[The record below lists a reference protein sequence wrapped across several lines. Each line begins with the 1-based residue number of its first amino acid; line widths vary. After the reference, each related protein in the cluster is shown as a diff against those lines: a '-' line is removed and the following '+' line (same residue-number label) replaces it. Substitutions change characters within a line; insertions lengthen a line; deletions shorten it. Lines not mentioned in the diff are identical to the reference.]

1 MLHCTR
7 FSPLDWCV
15 PDSVGSTASNN
26 ALWEQLSQAL
36 AAHYELEHEVGRG
49 GMGIVYRA
57 RDRRL
62 KRLVAIKLLPP
73 ELAFRAEIRTR
84 FLREAET
91 AAQLSH
97 PNIVPIY
104 TVGEQNGLVF
114 FVMALVEG
122 ETVASALAAH
132 GTFSPEA
139 TRRVLREVADALA
152 YAHARGVVHRD
163 IKPDNILLDGETGRA
178 LVTDFGIARAMTGE
192 DSGENTGPGAISRLT
207 ATGIAI
213 GTPAYM
219 SPEQSAGERTIDGRS
234 DLYSLGVVGYQMLCG
249 EPPFTAANT
258 PALLMKHLTETPVSI
273 AERRADVP
281 PELGRAIMMLL
292 AKEPEN
298 RFPSAA
304 ALAAALEPGSAAAE
318 DARVRHDAASSVAG
332 VPAYSPAGQRSG
344 MRPAPSWGDMQ
355 AGTGGSSSLSED
367 LIYQP
372 TEDELRR
379 WHAAPVMKFRRRLAY
394 YVSVNVVIVLLA
406 IIGIQQMLGLTGMWS
421 VYMAFQYAKL
431 WSDGFDWRDVFR
443 QPRHREILEVAS
455 EAIDDATALFDP
467 TKRQQLRDRA
477 RRRSG
482 LTERSAAAGVPRVGG
497 GQTGQPMPLSTGQA
511 TPGHQLPAGS
521 PIAADAP
528 ASAVVRQAEMD
539 RDEILRIVES
549 LPRSERGKIPEV
561 VASANALVDRIR
573 ALAVASV
580 ESGRDGPGIGA
591 AEIDDEIAQLES
603 EANPLDRV
611 ASEKR
616 VRRLAFLKRQRRV
629 VADVE
634 QRRSQASAR
643 LEGCAMALQSMR
655 LDVLRLR
662 AGALSHQHIT
672 SVAEQALTLARD
684 VDSAMYVA
692 DEMARLTGRDPTP
705 LRPDRA

>member
-1 MLHCTR
+1 VLHCTR
-7 FSPLDWCV
+7 YLPLDWCV
-15 PDSVGSTASNN
+15 PDSVGSTASDT

-36 AAHYELEHEVGRG
+36 AAQYELEHEVGRG

-104 TVGEQNGLVF
+104 TVGEQSGLVF

-122 ETVASALAAH
+122 ETVASALATR
-132 GTFSPEA
+132 GTFTTDS
-139 TRRVLREVADALA
+139 TRRVIREVADALA

-163 IKPDNILLDGETGRA
+163 IKPDNILLDGETGRS

-192 DSGENTGPGAISRLT
+192 DGSDGTGPGTISRLT

-273 AERRADVP
+273 GERRADVP

-292 AKEPEN
+292 AKEPAN

-318 DARVRHDAASSVAG
+318 DARVRHDAASSMAG
-332 VPAYSPAGQRSG
+332 VPAYAPTGQRTG
-344 MRPAPSWGDMQ
+344 TRPAPSWGDMQ
-355 AGTGGSSSLSED
+355 AGTGGSSSLAED

-394 YVSVNVVIVLLA
+394 YVSVNLVIVLLA
-406 IIGIQQMLGLTGMWS
+406 IIGSRDMLGLTGLWS

-443 QPRHREILEVAS
+443 QPRHREILDVAS
-455 EAIDDATALFDP
+455 EAIDDASALFDP
-467 TKRQQLRDRA
+467 SRRRQLRDRA
-477 RRRSG
+477 RRRVG
-482 LTERSAAAGVPRVGG
+482 MGERTPTTPR
-497 GQTGQPMPLSTGQA
+497 TGAVSTGTA
-511 TPGHQLPAGS
+511 LPALASGMQM
-521 PIAADAP
+521 PADSSTP
-528 ASAVVRQAEMD
+528 VVVRQAEMD

-549 LPRSERGKIPEV
+549 LPRSERSKIPEV
-561 VASANALVDRIR
+561 VASANALVERIR
-573 ALAVASV
+573 ALALAVT
-580 ESGRDGPGIGA
+580 ETGRDGPGIGG
-591 AEIDDEIAQLES
+591 AEIDEEIAQLES

-616 VRRLAFLKRQRRV
+616 VRRLAFLKRQRRA

-662 AGALSHQHIT
+662 AGALSHQHMT

>member
-1 MLHCTR
+1 M
-7 FSPLDWCV
+7 
-15 PDSVGSTASNN
+15 

-36 AAHYELEHEVGRG
+36 AAQYELEQEVGRG

-62 KRLVAIKLLPP
+62 KRPVAIKLLPP
-73 ELAFRAEIRTR
+73 DLAFRAEIRTR

-104 TVGEQNGLVF
+104 TVGEQGGLVF

-122 ETVASALAAH
+122 ETVASALTAH
-132 GTFSPEA
+132 GLFSCDA
-139 TRRVLREVADALA
+139 TTRVLREVADALA

-163 IKPDNILLDGETGRA
+163 IKPDNILLDAETGRA
-178 LVTDFGIARAMTGE
+178 VVTDFGIARAMTGE
-192 DSGENTGPGAISRLT
+192 DGPEGTGPGAVSRLT

-249 EPPFTAANT
+249 EPPFTAGNT
-258 PALLMKHLTETPVSI
+258 PAMLMKHLTEAPVPI
-273 AERRADVP
+273 DQRRANVP
-281 PELGRAIMMLL
+281 PELGRAVMMLL

-304 ALAAALEPGSAAAE
+304 ALAAALEPGSVAAE
-318 DARVRHDAASSVAG
+318 DARVRHEAAGGSVVG
-332 VPAYSPAGQRSG
+332 VPVYSSTGQRGGVRQAS
-344 MRPAPSWGDMQ
+344 SWGDMQ
-355 AGTGGSSSLSED
+355 SGTGGSTSLGED
-367 LIYQP
+367 LVYQP
-372 TEDELRR
+372 GEDELRR
-379 WHAAPVMKFRRRLAY
+379 WHTPPVMKFRRRLAY
-394 YVSVNVVIVLLA
+394 YVSVNIVILILA
-406 IIGIQQMLGLTGMWS
+406 IIGVQNMMGITGLWS

-443 QPRHREILEVAS
+443 QPRHREILDVAS
-455 EAIDDATALFDP
+455 EAIDDASALFDP
-467 TKRQQLRDRA
+467 GRRQQLRERA
-477 RRRSG
+477 RRRIG
-482 LTERSAAAGVPRVGG
+482 MGERTPTSPI
-497 GQTGQPMPLSTGQA
+497 TGSLSTTPYRTRNSGATA
-511 TPGHQLPAGS
+511 TP
-521 PIAADAP
+521 ADATAP
-528 ASAVVRQAEMD
+528 AVVRQAEMD
-539 RDEILRIVES
+539 RDEIIRIVES
-549 LPRSERGKIPEV
+549 LPRSERGKISEV
-561 VASANALVDRIR
+561 PASANALVDRIR
-573 ALAVASV
+573 ALARSAAAT
-580 ESGRDGPGIGA
+580 GRDGPGIGA
-591 AEIDDEIAQLES
+591 AEIDTEITQLES

-616 VRRLAFLKRQRRV
+616 VRRLAFLKRQRRA
-629 VADVE
+629 VADVD
-634 QRRSQASAR
+634 QRQAQASAR
-643 LEGCAMALQSMR
+643 MEGCAMALQSMR

-672 SVAEQALTLARD
+672 SVAEQALVLARD

-692 DEMARLTGRDPTP
+692 DEMARLTGRDPTLP
-705 LRPDRA
+705 RPGQA

>member
-15 PDSVGSTASNN
+15 PESVGSTASDV
-26 ALWEQLSQAL
+26 ALREQLSQAL
-36 AAHYELEHEVGRG
+36 AAQYELEREVGRG

-62 KRLVAIKLLPP
+62 KRPVAIKLLPP
-73 ELAFRAEIRTR
+73 ELAFRGEIRTR

-91 AAQLSH
+91 AAGLSH

-104 TVGEQNGLVF
+104 TVGEQGGLVF

-122 ETVASALAAH
+122 HTVASALAAK
-132 GTFSPEA
+132 GLFSPEA
-139 TRRVLREVADALA
+139 TRRVLKEVADALA

-163 IKPDNILLDGETGRA
+163 IKPDNILIDGETGRA

-192 DSGENTGPGAISRLT
+192 DGGGDGASGATAISRLT

-219 SPEQSAGERTIDGRS
+219 SPEQSAGERSIDGRS

-249 EPPFTAANT
+249 EPPFTASNT
-258 PALLMKHLTETPVSI
+258 PALLMKHLTEAPVPISD
-273 AERRADVP
+273 RRADVP
-281 PELGRAIMMLL
+281 AELGRAIMMLL

-318 DARVRHDAASSVAG
+318 DARLRHEAASSAAG
-332 VPAYSPAGQRSG
+332 VAAYAPAGTQRLPQ
-344 MRPAPSWGDMQ
+344 REPTWGDMQ
-355 AGTGGSSSLSED
+355 SGVGGSSSLPDEQ
-367 LIYQP
+367 IYQP

-394 YVSVNVVIVLLA
+394 YVSVNLVIVLLA
-406 IIGIQQMLGLTGMWS
+406 ILGSRDMLGLTGIWS
-421 VYMAFQYAKL
+421 VIMAFWYAKL

-443 QPRHREILEVAS
+443 QPRHREILDVAS
-455 EAIDDATALFDP
+455 EAIDDASALFDSS
-467 TKRQQLRDRA
+467 KRREIRERA
-477 RRRSG
+477 RRR
-482 LTERSAAAGVPRVGG
+482 L
-497 GQTGQPMPLSTGQA
+497 GQPDRTGSTASVGNQSPRPSSA
-511 TPGHQLPAGS
+511 TSRPPLPALG
-521 PIAADAP
+521 AP
-528 ASAVVRQAEMD
+528 AAQADTTTAAVIRQAEMD

-549 LPRSERGKIPEV
+549 LPRNERSKIPEV
-561 VASANALVDRIR
+561 AASASALVDRVR
-573 ALAVASV
+573 ALARAVN
-580 ESGRDGPGIGA
+580 EGGPGIGMSGS
-591 AEIDDEIAQLES
+591 EIDAEIAQLES
-603 EANPLDRV
+603 EANPLDRD

-616 VRRLAFLKRQRRV
+616 VRRLAFLKRQRRAV
-629 VADVE
+629 HEME
-634 QRRSQASAR
+634 QRRAQASAR

-662 AGALSHQHIT
+662 AGALSHQQVT
-672 SVAEQALTLARD
+672 SVAEQALTLARE

-692 DEMARLTGRDPTP
+692 DEMARLNRRDQPS
-705 LRPDRA
+705 LRPDGA

>member
-1 MLHCTR
+1 
-7 FSPLDWCV
+7 
-15 PDSVGSTASNN
+15 
-26 ALWEQLSQAL
+26 
-36 AAHYELEHEVGRG
+36 
-49 GMGIVYRA
+49 MGIVYRA

-104 TVGEQNGLVF
+104 TVGEQSGLVF

-122 ETVASALAAH
+122 ETVASALGTR
-132 GTFSPEA
+132 GTFSTES

-163 IKPDNILLDGETGRA
+163 IKPDNILLDAETGRA

-192 DSGENTGPGAISRLT
+192 DGGEGTGPGSISRLT

-234 DLYSLGVVGYQMLCG
+234 DLYSLGVVGYQMLTG

-258 PALLMKHLTETPVSI
+258 PALLMKHLTETPVSVSD
-273 AERRADVP
+273 RRADVP

-318 DARVRHDAASSVAG
+318 DARVRHNAASSVAG
-332 VPAYSPAGQRSG
+332 VPAYSPTGQRSG

-355 AGTGGSSSLSED
+355 AGHGGSSSLQDDPE
-367 LIYQP
+367 YQP

-379 WHAAPVMKFRRRLAY
+379 WHATPVMKFRRRLGY
-394 YVSVNVVIVLLA
+394 YAFVNIVIILLA
-406 IIGIQQMLGLTGMWS
+406 IIGSTDFLGLTGLWS
-421 VYMAFQYAKL
+421 VYMAFQYARL

-443 QPRHREILEVAS
+443 QPRHREILDVAS
-455 EAIDDATALFDP
+455 EAIDDASALFDRD
-467 TKRQQLRDRA
+467 KRQQIRDRA
-477 RRRSG
+477 RRRIGRADRTSTSPALG
-482 LTERSAAAGVPRVGG
+482 SA
-497 GQTGQPMPLSTGQA
+497 STGSQT
-511 TPGHQLPAGS
+511 TPQRSGMQRLADGS
-521 PIAADAP
+521 PP
-528 ASAVVRQAEMD
+528 TVVRQAEMD

-549 LPRSERGKIPEV
+549 LPRSERSKIPEV
-561 VASANALVDRIR
+561 VASANALVDRVR
-573 ALAVASV
+573 SLAAAAAD
-580 ESGRDGPGIGA
+580 SGGEGPGIGA
-591 AEIDDEIAQLES
+591 AEIDAEIVQLES

-616 VRRLAFLKRQRRV
+616 VRRLAFLKRQRRSV
-629 VADVE
+629 VDVE
-634 QRRSQASAR
+634 QRRSQAAAR

-672 SVAEQALTLARD
+672 TIAEQALTLARD

>member
-1 MLHCTR
+1 M
-7 FSPLDWCV
+7 
-15 PDSVGSTASNN
+15 

-36 AAHYELEHEVGRG
+36 AAQYELEHEVGRG

-62 KRLVAIKLLPP
+62 KRPVAIKLLPP
-73 ELAFRAEIRTR
+73 ELAFRGEIRTR

-104 TVGEQNGLVF
+104 TVGEQGGLVF

-122 ETVASALAAH
+122 HTVAGALAAK
-132 GTFSPEA
+132 GLFPPEA
-139 TRRVLREVADALA
+139 TRRVLKEVADALA

-192 DSGENTGPGAISRLT
+192 DGADGASGGTAISRLT

-219 SPEQSAGERTIDGRS
+219 SPEQSAGERSIDGRS

-249 EPPFTAANT
+249 EPPFTASNT
-258 PALLMKHLTETPVSI
+258 PALLMKHLTEVPVPI
-273 AERRADVP
+273 TDRRADVP
-281 PELGRAIMMLL
+281 GELGRAIMMLL
-292 AKEPEN
+292 AKEPEG

-304 ALAAALEPGSAAAE
+304 ALAAALEPGSVAAE
-318 DARVRHDAASSVAG
+318 DARIRHEASSNSVAG
-332 VPAYSPAGQRSG
+332 VPVYSPTGGQRAPVAST
-344 MRPAPSWGDMQ
+344 PSWGDMQ
-355 AGTGGSSSLSED
+355 SGTGGSSSLPDE

-394 YVSVNVVIVLLA
+394 YVSVNLMIALLA
-406 IIGIQQMLGLTGMWS
+406 VIGSKDMLGLTGLWS

-443 QPRHREILEVAS
+443 QPRHREILDVAS
-455 EAIDDATALFDP
+455 EAIDDASALFDSS
-467 TKRQQLRDRA
+467 KRQQLRERA
-477 RRRSG
+477 RRRIG
-482 LTERSAAAGVPRVGG
+482 KPNR
-497 GQTGQPMPLSTGQA
+497 TGT
-511 TPGHQLPAGS
+511 TPAGS
-521 PIAADAP
+521 ISSTASSMSPRGQTAAAQLGPGDVTTTT
-528 ASAVVRQAEMD
+528 VVRQAEMD

-549 LPRSERGKIPEV
+549 LPRSERSKISEV
-561 VASANALVDRIR
+561 AASANALVDRVR
-573 ALAVASV
+573 SLARSV
-580 ESGRDGPGIGA
+580 VEAGPGELSAQAIDQ
-591 AEIDDEIAQLES
+591 EITQLES

-616 VRRLAFLKRQRRV
+616 VRRLAFLKRQRRG
-629 VADVE
+629 VAEVD
-634 QRRSQASAR
+634 QRRAQAASR

-662 AGALSHQHIT
+662 AGALSHQQVT
-672 SVAEQALTLARD
+672 SVAEQALTLARE

-692 DEMARLTGRDPTP
+692 DEMARITRRDPP
-705 LRPDRA
+705 SLRPDGA

>member
-15 PDSVGSTASNN
+15 PDSVGSTASDL

-36 AAHYELEHEVGRG
+36 AAQYVLEHEVGRG

-62 KRLVAIKLLPP
+62 KRPVAIKLLPP
-73 ELAFRAEIRTR
+73 ELAFRGEIRTR

-104 TVGEQNGLVF
+104 TVGEQGGLVF

-122 ETVASALAAH
+122 HTVAGALATKGLFA
-132 GTFSPEA
+132 PEA
-139 TRRVLREVADALA
+139 TRRVLKEVAEALA

-192 DSGENTGPGAISRLT
+192 DGGDGASGGSSVSRLT

-219 SPEQSAGERTIDGRS
+219 SPEQSAGERSIDGRS

-249 EPPFTAANT
+249 EPPFMASNT
-258 PALLMKHLTETPVSI
+258 PALLMKHLTEAPVSI
-273 AERRADVP
+273 NDRRADVP

-292 AKEPEN
+292 AKEPEG

-318 DARVRHDAASSVAG
+318 DARVRHEASSSSMSG
-332 VPAYSPAGQRSG
+332 VPVYAPTGSQRAQPAR
-344 MRPAPSWGDMQ
+344 APTWGDMQ
-355 AGTGGSSSLSED
+355 GGTGGGSSLQD
-367 LIYQP
+367 DVIYEP
-372 TEDELRR
+372 TGDELRR
-379 WHAAPVMKFRRRLAY
+379 WHATPVMKFRRRLAY
-394 YVSVNVVIVLLA
+394 YVSVNLVIAMLA
-406 IIGIQQMLGLTGMWS
+406 IIGSKDMLGLTGLWS

-443 QPRHREILEVAS
+443 QPRHREILDVAS
-455 EAIDDATALFDP
+455 EAIDDASALFDSS
-467 TKRQQLRDRA
+467 KRQQLRERA
-477 RRRSG
+477 RRRIGKPERTGTTPTASSRSG
-482 LTERSAAAGVPRVGG
+482 TASSTPPLLASGAAAP
-497 GQTGQPMPLSTGQA
+497 
-511 TPGHQLPAGS
+511 PAD
-521 PIAADAP
+521 PAIA
-528 ASAVVRQAEMD
+528 SVVRQAEMD

-549 LPRSERGKIPEV
+549 LPRSERSRISEV
-561 VASANALVDRIR
+561 PASATALVERVR
-573 ALAVASV
+573 SLARAVA
-580 ESGRDGPGIGA
+580 EGHLEPGMSA
-591 AEIDDEIAQLES
+591 DAIDREIAQLES

-616 VRRLAFLKRQRRV
+616 VRRLAFLKRQRRG
-629 VADVE
+629 VAEME

-662 AGALSHQHIT
+662 AGALSHQQVT
-672 SVAEQALTLARD
+672 SVAEQALVLARE

-692 DEMARLTGRDPTP
+692 DEMARITRRDPP
-705 LRPDRA
+705 SLRPDGA

>member
-7 FSPLDWCV
+7 YLPLDWCV
-15 PDSVGSTASNN
+15 PDSVGSTASDT

-36 AAHYELEHEVGRG
+36 AAQYELEHEVGRG

-104 TVGEQNGLVF
+104 TVGEQSGLVF

-122 ETVASALAAH
+122 ETVASALATR
-132 GTFSPEA
+132 GTFTTDS
-139 TRRVLREVADALA
+139 TRRVIREVADALA

-163 IKPDNILLDGETGRA
+163 IKPDNILLDGETGRS

-192 DSGENTGPGAISRLT
+192 DGSDGTGPGTISRLT

-273 AERRADVP
+273 GERRADVP

-292 AKEPEN
+292 AKEPAN

-318 DARVRHDAASSVAG
+318 DARVRHDAASSMAG
-332 VPAYSPAGQRSG
+332 VPAYAPTGQRTG
-344 MRPAPSWGDMQ
+344 TRPAPSWGDMQ
-355 AGTGGSSSLSED
+355 AGTGGSSSLAED

-394 YVSVNVVIVLLA
+394 YVSVNLVIVLLA
-406 IIGIQQMLGLTGMWS
+406 IIGSRDMLGLTGLWS

-443 QPRHREILEVAS
+443 QPRHREILDVAS
-455 EAIDDATALFDP
+455 EAIDDASALFDP
-467 TKRQQLRDRA
+467 SRRRQLRDRA
-477 RRRSG
+477 RRRVG
-482 LTERSAAAGVPRVGG
+482 MGERTPTTPR
-497 GQTGQPMPLSTGQA
+497 TGAVSTGTA
-511 TPGHQLPAGS
+511 LPALASGMQM
-521 PIAADAP
+521 PADSSTP
-528 ASAVVRQAEMD
+528 VVVRQAEMD

-549 LPRSERGKIPEV
+549 LPRSERSKIPEV
-561 VASANALVDRIR
+561 VASANALVERIR
-573 ALAVASV
+573 ALALAVT
-580 ESGRDGPGIGA
+580 ETGRDGPGIGG
-591 AEIDDEIAQLES
+591 AEIDEEIAQLES

-616 VRRLAFLKRQRRV
+616 VRRLAFLKRQRRA

-662 AGALSHQHIT
+662 AGALSHQHMT

>member
-1 MLHCTR
+1 M
-7 FSPLDWCV
+7 
-15 PDSVGSTASNN
+15 

-36 AAHYELEHEVGRG
+36 AAQYELEHEVGRG

-62 KRLVAIKLLPP
+62 KRPVAIKLLPP
-73 ELAFRAEIRTR
+73 ELAFRGEIRTR

-104 TVGEQNGLVF
+104 TVGEQGGLVF

-122 ETVASALAAH
+122 HTVAGALAAK
-132 GTFSPEA
+132 GLFAAEA
-139 TRRVLREVADALA
+139 TRRVLKEVADALA

-192 DSGENTGPGAISRLT
+192 DGGDSASGGTAISRLT

-219 SPEQSAGERTIDGRS
+219 SPEQSAGERSIDGRS

-249 EPPFTAANT
+249 EPPFTASNT
-258 PALLMKHLTETPVSI
+258 PALLMKHLTEAPVPI
-273 AERRADVP
+273 TDRRADVP

-292 AKEPEN
+292 AKEPEG

-304 ALAAALEPGSAAAE
+304 ALAAALEPGSVAAE
-318 DARVRHDAASSVAG
+318 DARIRHEASSNSIAG
-332 VPAYSPAGQRSG
+332 VPVYSPTGSQRAPVAST
-344 MRPAPSWGDMQ
+344 PSWGDMRS
-355 AGTGGSSSLSED
+355 GTGGSSSLPEE

-379 WHAAPVMKFRRRLAY
+379 WHASPVMKFRRRLAY
-394 YVSVNVVIVLLA
+394 YVSVNLMIAFLAVI
-406 IIGIQQMLGLTGMWS
+406 GSKDMLGLTGLWS

-443 QPRHREILEVAS
+443 QPRHREILDVAS
-455 EAIDDATALFDP
+455 EAIDDASALFDSS
-467 TKRQQLRDRA
+467 KRQQLRERA
-477 RRRSG
+477 RRRIG
-482 LTERSAAAGVPRVGG
+482 KPQR
-497 GQTGQPMPLSTGQA
+497 TGST
-511 TPGHQLPAGS
+511 PAGAVSSTASTMS
-521 PIAADAP
+521 PRGPTAP
-528 ASAVVRQAEMD
+528 AGQLAPGDVTTTTVVRQAEMD

-549 LPRSERGKIPEV
+549 LPRSERSKISEV
-561 VASANALVDRIR
+561 AASANALVDRVR
-573 ALAVASV
+573 SLARSV
-580 ESGRDGPGIGA
+580 VEAGPGELSAQGIDQ
-591 AEIDDEIAQLES
+591 EIVQLES

-616 VRRLAFLKRQRRV
+616 VRRLAFLKRQRRG
-629 VADVE
+629 VAEVE
-634 QRRSQASAR
+634 QRRAQAAAR

-662 AGALSHQHIT
+662 AGALSHQQVT
-672 SVAEQALTLARD
+672 SVAEQALTLARE

-692 DEMARLTGRDPTP
+692 DEMARITRRDPP
-705 LRPDRA
+705 SLRPDGA

>member
-1 MLHCTR
+1 VLHCTR
-7 FSPLDWCV
+7 YLPLDWCV
-15 PDSVGSTASNN
+15 PDSVGSTASDT

-36 AAHYELEHEVGRG
+36 AAQYELEHEVGRG

-104 TVGEQNGLVF
+104 TVGEQSGLVF

-122 ETVASALAAH
+122 ETVASALATR
-132 GTFSPEA
+132 GTFTTDS
-139 TRRVLREVADALA
+139 TRRVIREVADALA

-163 IKPDNILLDGETGRA
+163 IKPDNILLDGETGRS

-192 DSGENTGPGAISRLT
+192 DGSDGTGPGTISRLT

-273 AERRADVP
+273 GERRADVP

-292 AKEPEN
+292 AKEPAN

-318 DARVRHDAASSVAG
+318 DARVRHDAASSMAG
-332 VPAYSPAGQRSG
+332 VPAYAPTGQRTG
-344 MRPAPSWGDMQ
+344 TRPAPSWGDMQ
-355 AGTGGSSSLSED
+355 AGTGGSSSLAED

-394 YVSVNVVIVLLA
+394 YVSVNLVIALLA
-406 IIGIQQMLGLTGMWS
+406 IIGSRDMLGLTGLWS

-443 QPRHREILEVAS
+443 QPRHREILDVAS
-455 EAIDDATALFDP
+455 EAIDDASALFDP
-467 TKRQQLRDRA
+467 SRRRQLRDRA
-477 RRRSG
+477 RRRVG
-482 LTERSAAAGVPRVGG
+482 MGERTPTTPR
-497 GQTGQPMPLSTGQA
+497 TGAVSTGTA
-511 TPGHQLPAGS
+511 LPALASGMQM
-521 PIAADAP
+521 PADSSTP
-528 ASAVVRQAEMD
+528 VVVRQAEMD

-549 LPRSERGKIPEV
+549 LPRSERSKIPEV
-561 VASANALVDRIR
+561 VASANALVERIR
-573 ALAVASV
+573 ALALAVT
-580 ESGRDGPGIGA
+580 ETGRDGPGIGG
-591 AEIDDEIAQLES
+591 AEIDEEIAQLES

-616 VRRLAFLKRQRRV
+616 VRRLAFLKRQRRA

-662 AGALSHQHIT
+662 AGALSHQHMT

>member
-7 FSPLDWCV
+7 FLPLDWCV
-15 PDSVGSTASNN
+15 PDSVGSTASDN

-36 AAHYELEHEVGRG
+36 AAQYELEHEVGRG

-104 TVGEQNGLVF
+104 TVGEQSGLVF

-122 ETVASALAAH
+122 ETVASALATR
-132 GTFSPEA
+132 GTFSTDA
-139 TRRVLREVADALA
+139 TRRVIREVADALA

-163 IKPDNILLDGETGRA
+163 IKPDNILLDAETGRS

-192 DSGENTGPGAISRLT
+192 DSGDGTAPGSISRLT

-258 PALLMKHLTETPVSI
+258 PALLMKHLTETPMSI

-318 DARVRHDAASSVAG
+318 DARIRHDAASSVAG
-332 VPAYSPAGQRSG
+332 VPAYAPTGQRSG
-344 MRPAPSWGDMQ
+344 MRQAPSWGDMQ
-355 AGTGGSSSLSED
+355 AGTGGSSSLAED

-379 WHAAPVMKFRRRLAY
+379 WHAQPVMKFRRRLAY
-394 YVSVNVVIVLLA
+394 YVSVNLVVVLLA
-406 IIGIQQMLGLTGMWS
+406 ILGWNNMLALTGMWS
-421 VYMAFQYAKL
+421 VFMAFQYAKL

-443 QPRHREILEVAS
+443 QPRHREILDVAS
-455 EAIDDATALFDP
+455 EAIDDATSLFDP
-467 TKRQQLRDRA
+467 NKRQALRDRA
-477 RRRSG
+477 RRRIGMS
-482 LTERSAAAGVPRVGG
+482 ERTPTTPRAGGVSTLPALPR
-497 GQTGQPMPLSTGQA
+497 QTG
-511 TPGHQLPAGS
+511 
-521 PIAADAP
+521 AAQAP
-528 ASAVVRQAEMD
+528 ADSGTPVVVRQAEMD

-549 LPRSERGKIPEV
+549 LPRSERSKIPEV
-561 VASANALVDRIR
+561 IASANALVDRIR
-573 ALAVASV
+573 TLAVAV
-580 ESGRDGPGIGA
+580 AESGRDGPGIGG
-591 AEIDDEIAQLES
+591 AEIDQEIVQLES

-616 VRRLAFLKRQRRV
+616 VRRLAFLKRQRRA

-672 SVAEQALTLARD
+672 SVAEQALNLARD

-692 DEMARLTGRDPTP
+692 DEMARLTGRDPTQ

>member
-7 FSPLDWCV
+7 YLPLDWCV
-15 PDSVGSTASNN
+15 PDSVGSTASDT

-36 AAHYELEHEVGRG
+36 AAQYELEHEVGRG

-104 TVGEQNGLVF
+104 TVGEQSGLVF

-122 ETVASALAAH
+122 ETVASALATR
-132 GTFSPEA
+132 GTFTTDS
-139 TRRVLREVADALA
+139 TRRVIREVADALA

-163 IKPDNILLDGETGRA
+163 IKPDNILLDGETGRS

-192 DSGENTGPGAISRLT
+192 DGSDGTGPGTISRLT

-273 AERRADVP
+273 GERRADVP

-292 AKEPEN
+292 AKEPAN

-318 DARVRHDAASSVAG
+318 DARVRHDAASSMAG
-332 VPAYSPAGQRSG
+332 VPAYAPTGQRTG
-344 MRPAPSWGDMQ
+344 TRPAPSWGDMQ
-355 AGTGGSSSLSED
+355 AGTGGSSSLAED

-394 YVSVNVVIVLLA
+394 YVSVNLVIVLLA
-406 IIGIQQMLGLTGMWS
+406 IIGSRDMLGLTGLWS

-443 QPRHREILEVAS
+443 QPRHREILDVAS
-455 EAIDDATALFDP
+455 EAIDDASALFDP
-467 TKRQQLRDRA
+467 SRRRQLRDRA
-477 RRRSG
+477 RRRVG
-482 LTERSAAAGVPRVGG
+482 MGERTPTTPR
-497 GQTGQPMPLSTGQA
+497 TGAVSTGTAMPALASGMQMPA
-511 TPGHQLPAGS
+511 DSSTPV
-521 PIAADAP
+521 
-528 ASAVVRQAEMD
+528 VVRQAEMD

-549 LPRSERGKIPEV
+549 LPRSERSKIPEV
-561 VASANALVDRIR
+561 VASANALVERIR
-573 ALAVASV
+573 ALALAVT
-580 ESGRDGPGIGA
+580 ETGRDGPGIGG
-591 AEIDDEIAQLES
+591 AEIDEEIAQLES

-616 VRRLAFLKRQRRV
+616 VRRLAFLKRQRRA

-662 AGALSHQHIT
+662 AGALSHQHMT

>member
-36 AAHYELEHEVGRG
+36 AAQYELEHEVGRG

-122 ETVASALAAH
+122 ETVASALATR

-139 TRRVLREVADALA
+139 TRRALREVADALA

-163 IKPDNILLDGETGRA
+163 IKPDNILLDGETGRS

-192 DSGENTGPGAISRLT
+192 DSGENTGPGSISRLT

-318 DARVRHDAASSVAG
+318 DARVRHNAASSVAG
-332 VPAYSPAGQRSG
+332 VPAYSPTGQRSG

-443 QPRHREILEVAS
+443 QPRHREILDVAS
-455 EAIDDATALFDP
+455 EAIDDASALFDP
-467 TKRQQLRDRA
+467 NKRQQLRDRA

-482 LTERSAAAGVPRVGG
+482 LTERTAAPRLGG
-497 GQTGQPMPLSTGQA
+497 GSVGASMSPPPTGQPI
-511 TPGHQLPAGS
+511 TPGHQLPAG
-521 PIAADAP
+521 PQAP
-528 ASAVVRQAEMD
+528 ADSSTPVVVRQAEMD

-549 LPRSERGKIPEV
+549 LPRSERGRIPEV
-561 VASANALVDRIR
+561 VASANALVERIR
-573 ALAVASV
+573 ALANAAV

-591 AEIDDEIAQLES
+591 AEIDEEIAQLES

-634 QRRSQASAR
+634 QRRSQAAAR

-672 SVAEQALTLARD
+672 SIAEQALTLARD

>member
-15 PDSVGSTASNN
+15 PESVGPTASDV
-26 ALWEQLSQAL
+26 ALREQLSQAL
-36 AAHYELEHEVGRG
+36 AAQYELEREVGRG

-62 KRLVAIKLLPP
+62 KRPVAIKLLPP
-73 ELAFRAEIRTR
+73 ELAFRGEIRTR

-104 TVGEQNGLVF
+104 TVGEQGGLVF

-122 ETVASALAAH
+122 HTVASALATK
-132 GTFSPEA
+132 GLFSPEA
-139 TRRVLREVADALA
+139 TRRVLKEVADALA

-163 IKPDNILLDGETGRA
+163 IKPDNILIDGETGRA

-192 DSGENTGPGAISRLT
+192 DGGDGASGGTAVSRLT

-219 SPEQSAGERTIDGRS
+219 SPEQSAGERSIDGRS

-249 EPPFTAANT
+249 EPPFTASNT
-258 PALLMKHLTETPVSI
+258 PALLMKHLTEAPVPI
-273 AERRADVP
+273 GDRRADLP
-281 PELGRAIMMLL
+281 AELGRAIMMLL
-292 AKEPEN
+292 AKEPEG

-318 DARVRHDAASSVAG
+318 DARLRHEAAAGAAG
-332 VPAYSPAGQRSG
+332 VPVRGSTSSQR
-344 MRPAPSWGDMQ
+344 APQREPTWGDMQ
-355 AGTGGSSSLSED
+355 SGVGGSSSLQDEQ
-367 LIYQP
+367 IYQP

-379 WHAAPVMKFRRRLAY
+379 WHASPVMKFRRRLAY
-394 YVSVNVVIVLLA
+394 FVSVNLVIVLLA
-406 IIGIQQMLGLTGMWS
+406 IIGSRDMLGLTGLWS
-421 VYMAFQYAKL
+421 VYMAFQYARL

-443 QPRHREILEVAS
+443 QPRHREILDVAS
-455 EAIDDATALFDP
+455 EAIDDASALFDP
-467 TKRQQLRDRA
+467 TKRKEIRERA
-477 RRRSG
+477 RRR
-482 LTERSAAAGVPRVGG
+482 L
-497 GQTGQPMPLSTGQA
+497 GQPDRTGPTSSVGRSSSVSPAMSPRSPLPL
-511 TPGHQLPAGS
+511 PGAPTAS
-521 PIAADAP
+521 VDTTTAA
-528 ASAVVRQAEMD
+528 VIRQAEMD

-549 LPRSERGKIPEV
+549 LPRSERSKIPEV
-561 VASANALVDRIR
+561 AASASALVDRVR
-573 ALAVASV
+573 ALARAMA
-580 ESGRDGPGIGA
+580 EAGPTIGMSGS
-591 AEIDDEIAQLES
+591 EIDAEIAQLES
-603 EANPLDRV
+603 EANPLDRA

-634 QRRSQASAR
+634 QRRAQASAR

-662 AGALSHQHIT
+662 AGALSHQQVT
-672 SVAEQALTLARD
+672 SVAEQALTLARE

-692 DEMARLTGRDPTP
+692 DEMARLTRRDQPS
-705 LRPDRA
+705 LRPDGA

>member
-7 FSPLDWCV
+7 FPPLDWCV
-15 PDSVGSTASNN
+15 PESVGSTASDM

-36 AAHYELEHEVGRG
+36 AAQYELEHEVGRG

-62 KRLVAIKLLPP
+62 KRPVAIKLLPP
-73 ELAFRAEIRTR
+73 ELAFRGEIRTR

-104 TVGEQNGLVF
+104 TVGEQGGLVF

-122 ETVASALAAH
+122 HTVAGALTTQ
-132 GTFSPEA
+132 GLFSPEA

-192 DSGENTGPGAISRLT
+192 DGGDGASGGAGLSRLT

-249 EPPFTAANT
+249 EPPFTASNT
-258 PALLMKHLTETPVSI
+258 PALLMKHLTEAPI
-273 AERRADVP
+273 AINKRRADVP
-281 PELGRAIMMLL
+281 AELGRAIMMLL
-292 AKEPEN
+292 AKEPEG
-298 RFPSAA
+298 RFPTAA
-304 ALAAALEPGSAAAE
+304 ALAAALEPGSVAAE
-318 DARVRHDAASSVAG
+318 DARIRHEASSSIAG
-332 VPAYSPAGQRSG
+332 FPVYSPTGAQRAVS
-344 MRPAPSWGDMQ
+344 PPSPRWGDMQ
-355 AGTGGSSSLSED
+355 SGTGGSSSLPDEQM
-367 LIYQP
+367 YQP

-379 WHAAPVMKFRRRLAY
+379 WQATPVMKFRRRLVY
-394 YVSVNVVIVLLA
+394 YVSVNIVVALLA
-406 IIGIQQMLGLTGMWS
+406 IIGSLNMLGLTGLWS
-421 VYMAFQYAKL
+421 VFMAFQYAKL

-443 QPRHREILEVAS
+443 QPRHREILDVAS
-455 EAIDDATALFDP
+455 EAIDDASALFDSS
-467 TKRQQLRDRA
+467 KRQQLRERA
-477 RRRSG
+477 RRRI
-482 LTERSAAAGVPRVGG
+482 
-497 GQTGQPMPLSTGQA
+497 GQPERTGSSSIAVSPAGTSSPAPLLSAGQA
-511 TPGHQLPAGS
+511 PANAG
-521 PIAADAP
+521 DVLTTT
-528 ASAVVRQAEMD
+528 VVRQAEMD
-539 RDEILRIVES
+539 RDEIIRIVDS
-549 LPRSERGKIPEV
+549 LPRSERGKISEV
-561 VASANALVDRIR
+561 PPSANALVDRVRSLAR
-573 ALAVASV
+573 AVSDV
-580 ESGRDGPGIGA
+580 GPGPGMTGE
-591 AEIDDEIAQLES
+591 EIDKEITQLES

-616 VRRLAFLKRQRRV
+616 VRRLAFLKRQRRAV
-629 VADVE
+629 VELE
-634 QRRSQASAR
+634 QRRAQAAAR

-662 AGALSHQHIT
+662 AGALSHQHVT
-672 SVAEQALTLARD
+672 SVAEQALTLARE

-692 DEMARLTGRDPTP
+692 DEMARITRRDPP
-705 LRPDRA
+705 SLRPDGA

>member
-1 MLHCTR
+1 MLHCNR

-36 AAHYELEHEVGRG
+36 AAQYELEHEVGRG

-73 ELAFRAEIRTR
+73 ELAFRGEIRTR

-104 TVGEQNGLVF
+104 TVGEQSGLVF

-122 ETVASALAAH
+122 ETVASALATR
-132 GTFSPEA
+132 GTFTPEA
-139 TRRVLREVADALA
+139 TKRVIREVADALA

-163 IKPDNILLDGETGRA
+163 IKPDNILLDAETGRA

-273 AERRADVP
+273 SERRADVP

-298 RFPSAA
+298 RFPGAA
-304 ALAAALEPGSAAAE
+304 ALAAALEPGSVAAE

-332 VPAYSPAGQRSG
+332 VPAYSPTGQRSG
-344 MRPAPSWGDMQ
+344 MRPAAPSWGDMQ
-355 AGTGGSSSLSED
+355 SGTGGSSSLSED

-443 QPRHREILEVAS
+443 QPRHREILDVAS

-467 TKRQQLRDRA
+467 NKRQQLRDRA
-477 RRRSG
+477 RRRGGMS
-482 LTERSAAAGVPRVGG
+482 ERSGTVPRIGAGPTGG
-497 GQTGQPMPLSTGQA
+497 AVP
-511 TPGHQLPAGS
+511 QLPAGAKV
-521 PIAADAP
+521 PADST
-528 ASAVVRQAEMD
+528 ASVVVRQAEMD

-549 LPRSERGKIPEV
+549 LPRSERSRIPEV
-561 VASANALVDRIR
+561 TASANALVERIR
-573 ALAVASV
+573 ALAAAAV
-580 ESGRDGPGIGA
+580 ETGRDGPGIGA
-591 AEIDDEIAQLES
+591 AEIDEEIAQLES

-684 VDSAMYVA
+684 VDSAMYGA
-692 DEMARLTGRDPTP
+692 DEMARLTGRDPTS

>member
-1 MLHCTR
+1 
-7 FSPLDWCV
+7 LDWCV
-15 PDSVGSTASNN
+15 PDSVGSTASDI

-36 AAHYELEHEVGRG
+36 AAQYELEHEVGRG

-62 KRLVAIKLLPP
+62 KRPVAIKLLPP

-122 ETVASALAAH
+122 DTVASALVAR
-132 GTFSPEA
+132 GLFSPDS

-163 IKPDNILLDGETGRA
+163 IKPDNILLDAETGRA
-178 LVTDFGIARAMTGE
+178 VVTDFGIARAMTGE
-192 DSGENTGPGAISRLT
+192 DGGEGTTGPGSISRLT

-219 SPEQSAGERTIDGRS
+219 SPEQSAGERSIDGRS

-249 EPPFTAANT
+249 EPPFTASNT

-273 AERRADVP
+273 SERRADVP

-292 AKEPEN
+292 AKEPDN

-332 VPAYSPAGQRSG
+332 VPAYSPTGQRQALRTG
-344 MRPAPSWGDMQ
+344 PTWGDMQ
-355 AGTGGSSSLSED
+355 AGSGGSSSLPEE

-379 WHAAPVMKFRRRLAY
+379 WHAVPVMKFRRRLAY
-394 YVSVNVVIVLLA
+394 YVSVNLVVALLA
-406 IIGIQQMLGLTGMWS
+406 ILGSRDFLGLTGMWS

-443 QPRHREILEVAS
+443 QPRHREILDVAS
-455 EAIDDATALFDP
+455 EAIDDASALFDRN
-467 TKRQQLRDRA
+467 KRQQIRDRA
-477 RRRSG
+477 RRRIG
-482 LTERSAAAGVPRVGG
+482 MGERTPTTPGG
-497 GQTGQPMPLSTGQA
+497 GQMSTSPSLSQAPRTGGAAPPADTST
-511 TPGHQLPAGS
+511 P
-521 PIAADAP
+521 
-528 ASAVVRQAEMD
+528 VVIRQAEMD

-549 LPRSERGKIPEV
+549 LPRSERSKIPEV
-561 VASANALVDRIR
+561 VASANALVERIR
-573 ALAVASV
+573 SLSASV
-580 ESGRDGPGIGA
+580 IESGRDGPGIGA
-591 AEIDDEIAQLES
+591 VEIDEEITQLES

-616 VRRLAFLKRQRRV
+616 VRRLAFLKRQRRA

-634 QRRSQASAR
+634 QRRSQAAAR

-672 SVAEQALTLARD
+672 SIAEQALTLARD

-692 DEMARLTGRDPTP
+692 DEMARLTGRDPTA

>member
-7 FSPLDWCV
+7 YLPLDWCV
-15 PDSVGSTASNN
+15 PEPVGSTASDT

-36 AAHYELEHEVGRG
+36 AAQYELEHEVGRG

-73 ELAFRAEIRTR
+73 ELAFRSEIRTR

-122 ETVASALAAH
+122 ATVASALSLH
-132 GTFSPEA
+132 GLFSSES

-192 DSGENTGPGAISRLT
+192 DSGEGTGPGTVSRLT

-234 DLYSLGVVGYQMLCG
+234 DLYSLGVVGYQMLTG
-249 EPPFTAANT
+249 EPPFTASNT

-273 AERRADVP
+273 SERRADVP
-281 PELGRAIMMLL
+281 AELGRAIMMLL

-298 RFPSAA
+298 RFPTAA
-304 ALAAALEPGSAAAE
+304 ALAAALEPGSVAAE
-318 DARVRHDAASSVAG
+318 DARVRHDAASSIAG
-332 VPAYSPAGQRSG
+332 VPAYAPTGARPGT
-344 MRPAPSWGDMQ
+344 RPAPVWGDMQ
-355 AGTGGSSSLSED
+355 AGAGGGSSISED
-367 LIYQP
+367 LHYQP

-379 WHAAPVMKFRRRLAY
+379 WHAAPVMSFRRRLAY
-394 YVSVNVVIVLLA
+394 YVSVNLVIVLLA
-406 IIGIQQMLGLTGMWS
+406 ILGWNNMLFLTGLWS
-421 VYMAFQYAKL
+421 VFMAFQYAKL

-443 QPRHREILEVAS
+443 QPRHREILDVAS
-455 EAIDDATALFDP
+455 EAIDDASALFDRD
-467 TKRQQLRDRA
+467 KRQQIRDRA
-477 RRRSG
+477 RRRIG
-482 LTERSAAAGVPRVGG
+482 MGERTPTTPNAGT
-497 GQTGQPMPLSTGQA
+497 GQTAGRALPPGRTGA
-511 TPGHQLPAGS
+511 TG
-521 PIAADAP
+521 AP
-528 ASAVVRQAEMD
+528 ADVRSSTAIRQAEMD

-549 LPRSERGKIPEV
+549 LPRSERSRIPEV

-573 ALAVASV
+573 ALSTASV
-580 ESGRDGPGIGA
+580 RGGGEGPGIGA
-591 AEIDDEIAQLES
+591 GEIDEEITQLES

-616 VRRLAFLKRQRRV
+616 VRRLAFLKRQRRAV
-629 VADVE
+629 VDVE
-634 QRRSQASAR
+634 QRRSQAAAR

>member
-1 MLHCTR
+1 
-7 FSPLDWCV
+7 LDWCV
-15 PDSVGSTASNN
+15 PDSVGSTASDN

-36 AAHYELEHEVGRG
+36 AAQYELEHEVGRG

-104 TVGEQNGLVF
+104 TVGEQSGLVF

-122 ETVASALAAH
+122 ETVASALATR
-132 GTFSPEA
+132 GTFSTDA
-139 TRRVLREVADALA
+139 TRRVIREVADALA

-192 DSGENTGPGAISRLT
+192 DSGEGSGAGSISRLT

-249 EPPFTAANT
+249 EPPFTASNT

-273 AERRADVP
+273 SERRADVP

-292 AKEPEN
+292 AKEPAN

-304 ALAAALEPGSAAAE
+304 ALAAALEPGSVAAE

-332 VPAYSPAGQRSG
+332 VPAYSPTGQRPG
-344 MRPAPSWGDMQ
+344 TRPAPSWGDMQ
-355 AGTGGSSSLSED
+355 AGAGGSSSIGED

-379 WHAAPVMKFRRRLAY
+379 WHAPPVMNFRRRLAY
-394 YVSVNVVIVLLA
+394 YVSVNLVIVLLA
-406 IIGIQQMLGLTGMWS
+406 ILGWNNKLFLTGCWS
-421 VYMAFQYAKL
+421 VFMAFQYAKL
-431 WSDGFDWRDVFR
+431 SSDGFDRRDVFR
-443 QPRHREILEVAS
+443 QPRHREILDVAS
-455 EAIDDATALFDP
+455 EAIDDATSLFDP
-467 TKRQQLRDRA
+467 NKRQQLRDRA
-477 RRRSG
+477 RRRIG
-482 LTERSAAAGVPRVGG
+482 MGERTPTTPR
-497 GQTGQPMPLSTGQA
+497 TGAVT
-511 TPGHQLPAGS
+511 AGS
-521 PIAADAP
+521 PVPALPSGLQRPADAVTP
-528 ASAVVRQAEMD
+528 TVVRQAEMD

-549 LPRSERGKIPEV
+549 LPRSERSKIPEV

-573 ALAVASV
+573 SLAIAVT
-580 ESGRDGPGIGA
+580 ETGRDGPGIGA
-591 AEIDDEIAQLES
+591 AEIDEEISQLES

-616 VRRLAFLKRQRRV
+616 VRRLAFLKRQRRA

-672 SVAEQALTLARD
+672 SIAEQALTLARD

-692 DEMARLTGRDPTP
+692 DEMARLTGRDPTS